1 MKNSVRITGGD
12 LKGKKIPFH
21 FKSSLRPTSSKL
33 REVLFN
39 WIQFEIHN
47 LKCLDLFAGTGSL
60 GIEAIS
66 RGAHNTVFIE
76 SNKKNFFLNINYPNR
91 RVEDIEGVK
100 FTKQGARAYGHEI
113 VTKTDPRGEEYFWI
127 GGNDLSYKAE
137 DGTDIAALREGY
149 VSVTPLITNYTDNN
163 FKKIEI

>member
-66 RGAHNTVFIE
+66 RGAHNTVIIYRYSVVFCEAIYICLRHAFTAFVKHE
-76 SNKKNFFLNINYPNR
+76 HDATSAFGETSQNIQL
-91 RVEDIEGVK
+91 RVRK
-100 FTKQGARAYGHEI
+100 
-113 VTKTDPRGEEYFWI
+113 
-127 GGNDLSYKAE
+127 
-137 DGTDIAALREGY
+137 
-149 VSVTPLITNYTDNN
+149 LITWSA
-163 FKKIEI
+163 KH

>member
-1 MKNSVRITGGD
+1 M
-12 LKGKKIPFH
+12 LEKI
-21 FKSSLRPTSSKL
+21 
-33 REVLFN
+33 
-39 WIQFEIHN
+39 
-47 LKCLDLFAGTGSL
+47 
-60 GIEAIS
+60 
-66 RGAHNTVFIE
+66 IE
-76 SNKKNFFLNINYPNR
+76 SNKKKFFLNINYPNR

-127 GGNDLSYKAE
+127 GGNDLSYEAE